1 MFFVLSKIIAFL
13 LKPLTWVILTGLIG
27 IFWRKKFLPLSF
39 GILLVFSNPYI
50 INELYAWWE
59 PAPSTIDK
67 EIELAIVLTGMTI
80 PQIQVPGQLQM
91 GPGSE
96 RIIEALR
103 LYHTGRVK
111 KILISG
117 GSGSLNSPELTESPA
132 LAKLSSDLA
141 VAKED
146 IYIEDKSRNTYQN
159 ALFSRKL
166 VDSLGIESNDLLLI
180 TSAFH
185 MRRALACFKKQ
196 GLEPVLFPVDFNA
209 YNQGNPKKI
218 EPSSRALERWDQLL
232 HEWFGIAAYKAAGY
246 I

>member
-39 GILLVFSNPYI
+39 GILLVFTNPYI
-50 INELYAWWE
+50 INKLYLWWE
-59 PAPSTIDK
+59 PQPSTIVK
-67 EIELAIVLTGMTI
+67 EMELAVVLTGMTI

-96 RIIEALR
+96 RIVEALR
-103 LYHTGRVK
+103 LYHKGQVK

-117 GSGSLNSPELTESPA
+117 GSGSLSNPQLTESPA
-132 LAKLSSDLA
+132 LAKLSTDLGIRKKDLY
-141 VAKED
+141 VED
-146 IYIEDKSRNTYQN
+146 QSRNTYQN
-159 ALFSRKL
+159 ALFSSQII
-166 VDSLGIESNDLLLI
+166 DSLGIKPDNILLI

-185 MRRALACFKKQ
+185 MNRAESCFLKQ
-196 GLEPVLFPVDFNA
+196 GLTVEPFPVDFNSFQSSSMA
-209 YNQGNPKKI
+209 DFI
-218 EPSSRALERWDQLL
+218 PSSGVLTRWDQLL
-232 HEWFGIAAYKAAGY
+232 HEWFGMAAYKAAGY